1 MLNDP
6 RAQMTFAAMEV
17 IARADGLAGAVA
29 SEEDAMTELPRD
41 SQRSALAGVDLNLL
55 VALDALLTERSV
67 TRAGQRLSITQSAM
81 SGALGRLRGLFGD
94 ELLVRSGQS
103 MRLTAFAESLQVPLR
118 EALAQLEGTIFSR
131 SSFGPRREQ
140 RTFTLSATDYTS
152 FVLLSRFQA
161 ALAAMRT
168 QVRVRVVTSDVAG
181 SIGPRLEAGEID
193 LAILPANFR
202 RFPGLSS
209 QRLFDERFVPTVL
222 DAEPGRLGAPDL
234 RGTRERRLLSYR
246 LGPLPTMV
254 ERRFEELGVHLQP
267 AVVLDRFVDG
277 AFYLRGTDYV
287 TFLQRRLVER
297 LADAAELRIL
307 TYRHRAPDVR
317 RDDVVAPESGQR
329 RRSRLAA
336 RAGPRGRGVAGRPS
350 AAWMTAIVKSDL
362 RA

>member
-1 MLNDP
+1 
-6 RAQMTFAAMEV
+6 
-17 IARADGLAGAVA
+17 
-29 SEEDAMTELPRD
+29 MTEPPRD

-131 SSFGPRREQ
+131 SSFDPQREQ

-168 QVRVRVVTSDVAG
+168 QVRVRVVTSDVGG
-181 SIGPRLEAGEID
+181 SIPRLEAGEID
-193 LAILPANFR
+193 LAILPADFR
-202 RFPGLSS
+202 RFSGLSS
-209 QRLFDERFVPTVL
+209 QRLFDERFVPTIWTQNQAVS
-222 DAEPGRLGAPDL
+222 EPLTFEALAGA
-234 RGTRERRLLSYR
+234 RLLSYR

-254 ERRFEELGVHLQP
+254 ERRFEELGVHLEP
-267 AVVLDRFVDG
+267 AVILDRLRRRRVLPARHRLRDVPAAAPRG
-277 AFYLRGTDYV
+277 ATGRRGRAPNPHD
-287 TFLQRRLVER
+287 
-297 LADAAELRIL
+297 
-307 TYRHRAPDVR
+307 RHRAPDVR
-317 RDDVVAPESGQR
+317 RDDVVAPEGGQR
-329 RRSRLAA
+329 RRSRLVAG
-336 RAGPRGRGVAGRPS
+336 AGPRSRGVTDGHPPRG
-350 AAWMTAIVKSDL
+350 
-362 RA
+362 